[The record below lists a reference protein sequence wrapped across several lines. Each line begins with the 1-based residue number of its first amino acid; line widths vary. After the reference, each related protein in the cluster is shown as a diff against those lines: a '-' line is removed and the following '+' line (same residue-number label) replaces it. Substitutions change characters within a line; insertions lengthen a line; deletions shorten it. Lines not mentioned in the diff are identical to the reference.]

1 MAAHD
6 SAEEASP
13 PPGLP
18 AWATW
23 GKFPETPERGTAN
36 YAQPAH
42 VTRAARLVRTG
53 EVVGLDYP
61 LNAFMPSLAP
71 RRGAPTHRLISRHRD
86 HRDDYLDG
94 FWPQAAT
101 HIDGLRH
108 RRHAQFGFY
117 NGVADDD
124 IEAGT
129 PTLGVNRWSETP
141 IVGRGV
147 LLDVGRYRD
156 RINDPIDHEH
166 GEAIDIAQL
175 DATAGDQG
183 LTLESGDLLVIR
195 TGWAQ
200 WFLEQASSEQRDTIR
215 AGKIVTGIAQSTQA
229 IEWFARHE
237 IALAASD
244 TFALERLPALQ
255 NSPFGADTDH
265 GMMHQE
271 LIALLGLPIGELWKL
286 DELSYLCDRQARY
299 QFLLTVKP
307 LNLVGGVGSPA
318 NATALL

>member
-6 SAEEASP
+6 SAEEASLP
-13 PPGLP
+13 SGLP

-147 LLDVGRYRD
+147 LLDSSNESSHHFARD
-156 RINDPIDHEH
+156 RRFWGVVGSAILPTGHPVLTSGRVKG
-166 GEAIDIAQL
+166 GEAI
-175 DATAGDQG
+175 T
-183 LTLESGDLLVIR
+183 
-195 TGWAQ
+195 
-200 WFLEQASSEQRDTIR
+200 
-215 AGKIVTGIAQSTQA
+215 
-229 IEWFARHE
+229 
-237 IALAASD
+237 
-244 TFALERLPALQ
+244 
-255 NSPFGADTDH
+255 
-265 GMMHQE
+265 
-271 LIALLGLPIGELWKL
+271 
-286 DELSYLCDRQARY
+286 
-299 QFLLTVKP
+299 
-307 LNLVGGVGSPA
+307 
-318 NATALL
+318 